1 MPTRQSASP
10 TNSQCGYFGLLAG
23 GGPVVVLAPLDGP
36 DASKAQLQPV
46 ELLRDIDE
54 RLTSENM
61 KRRFVTETASGMAL

>member
-1 MPTRQSASP
+1 
-10 TNSQCGYFGLLAG
+10 LLAG

-46 ELLRDIDE
+46 ELLRDMDE